1 MNNINIDITI
11 YIASHTP
18 ITNREI
24 SLFQTNHTLNVI
36 RTNNYH
42 DRFIIIDRNKL
53 YHLERNTILKKKK
66 RETDRESNKTEL
78 WSRGSLHLLS
88 SLRKSLWSVHT
99 HQFYKN
105 KITARRVLGK
115 GKEMLS

>member
-1 MNNINIDITI
+1 MMNDINVDITI

-53 YHLERNTILKKKK
+53 YHLGHSIK
-66 RETDRESNKTEL
+66 D
-78 WSRGSLHLLS
+78 
-88 SLRKSLWSVHT
+88 
-99 HQFYKN
+99 
-105 KITARRVLGK
+105 LGK
-115 GKEMLS
+115 KIFSIIESDSRFINLLLNNL